1 MLGGSPGLVVM
12 GGDSC
17 FEGCGFE
24 SHHRILDGYLKTT
37 TNAFSNIVLNLD
49 LYWRT
54 VYLSGLESLIGA

>member
-24 SHHRILDGYLKTT
+24 SHHRILDGYLK
-37 TNAFSNIVLNLD
+37 NYYKCFFK
-49 LYWRT
+49 YRPKP
-54 VYLSGLESLIGA
+54 